1 MQEIWKL
8 LRLENDDQK
17 YILNISL
24 FVILK
29 KLKQNVANVKTRK
42 NTR

>member
-1 MQEIWKL
+1 M
-8 LRLENDDQK
+8 LENDYQK

-29 KLKQNVANVKTRK
+29 KLKLSAVNIKARK